1 MHAGPTTTDGTPG
14 REGRKDSV
22 MVSSSG
28 LSGKRVQAIPWR
40 HLPVIAAVAALLAS
54 FAFVRGAMAQESP
67 EQLHRM
73 YDDALK
79 ELKNAQERKNQL
91 AEENDKLKATVEDL
105 KKQLAAANQQVGDLK
120 RDQTEQADKTF
131 YLRSH
136 YAAWQ
141 AFLRQYPE
149 LLGRWKAYMEA
160 DFLTPKSVLPPLTID
175 GQWPPSDEG

>member
-1 MHAGPTTTDGTPG
+1 
-14 REGRKDSV
+14 
-22 MVSSSG
+22 MVSTRCI
-28 LSGKRVQAIPWR
+28 RVERAQRVAAR
-40 HLPVIAAVAALLAS
+40 RLPVLALVAALLGS
-54 FAFVRGAMAQESP
+54 FVFSRTAPAQEST

-79 ELKNAQERKNQL
+79 ELKAAQERKAQL
-91 AEENDKLKATVEDL
+91 AEENDKLKANVEDL
-105 KKQLAAANQQVGDLK
+105 KKQLAAANQQAADLK
-120 RDQTEQADKTF
+120 REQTEQADKTF

-149 LLGRWKAYMEA
+149 LLGRWKAFMEA
-160 DFLTPKSVLPPLTID
+160 DFLSPKPGLPPITID